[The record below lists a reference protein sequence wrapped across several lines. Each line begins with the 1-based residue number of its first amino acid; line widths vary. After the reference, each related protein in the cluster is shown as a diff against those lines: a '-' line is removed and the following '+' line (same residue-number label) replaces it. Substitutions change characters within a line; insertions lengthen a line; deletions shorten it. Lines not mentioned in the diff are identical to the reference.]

1 MDANKIE
8 PKDIILA
15 SQKLGEKDAEKL
27 ASNATKILVFK
38 GKKITEFS
46 GSKKLDRENVQF
58 MLGPTGNLRAPTL
71 VSGKTVLVGFNEEEF
86 AKILL

>member
-8 PKDIILA
+8 PKDIVLA
-15 SQKLGEKDAEKL
+15 SQKLGQKDAEEL
-27 ASNATKILVFK
+27 AGKATKIMVFK
-38 GKKITEFS
+38 GKKVTQFS
-46 GSKKLDRENVQF
+46 GANKLDKETIQS

-86 AKILL
+86 EKVLL

>member
-8 PKDIILA
+8 PKEVVLA
-15 SQKLGEKDAEKL
+15 SQKLGETDAEEL
-27 ASNATKILVFK
+27 ASKATKIVVFK
-38 GKKITEFS
+38 GKKVTEFS
-46 GSKKLDRENVQF
+46 GSKNLDIENIQS

-71 VSGKTVLVGFNEEEF
+71 VSGKTILVGFNEEEF

>member
-8 PKDIILA
+8 PKEVVLA
-15 SQKLGEKDAEKL
+15 SQKLGETDAEEL
-27 ASNATKILVFK
+27 ASKATKIVVFK
-38 GKKITEFS
+38 GKKVTEFS
-46 GSKKLDRENVQF
+46 GSKKLDIENIQS

-71 VSGKTVLVGFNEEEF
+71 VSGKTILVGFNEEEF